1 MQKTSQEKFRIKNVK
16 EKVINCMSNGKDMI
30 VVIRPFIKMSQYFP
44 KPFKSF
50 GGNIT
55 VIKLIFQIMQQKL
68 ILKM

>member
-1 MQKTSQEKFRIKNVK
+1 
-16 EKVINCMSNGKDMI
+16 MSNGKDMI
-30 VVIRPFIKMSQYFP
+30 VVVIRPFIKMSQYFP